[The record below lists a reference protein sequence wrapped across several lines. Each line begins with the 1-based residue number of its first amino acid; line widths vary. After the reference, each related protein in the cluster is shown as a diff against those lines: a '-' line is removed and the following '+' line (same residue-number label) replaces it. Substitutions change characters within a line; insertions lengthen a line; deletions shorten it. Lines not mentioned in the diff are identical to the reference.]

1 MDSTLRDKSKRFSIR
16 VIKMYQYLCVE
27 KKEFTLSK
35 QVLRCGTSIGANIA
49 ESRCAI
55 SKKDFLSKIYIALK
69 ECTETIY
76 WLDLLFETDYIRES
90 EYQSMRADCEEM
102 YRMLQATTKTTIA
115 KLKVSGDQ

>member
-16 VIKMYQYLCVE
+16 VIRMYQYLCAE

-69 ECTETIY
+69 ECAETIY
-76 WLDLLFETDYIRES
+76 WLELLYETSYIRES